1 MGERSLELPDSDTVR
16 VGTIVVSCPSKGEA
30 DAEGGMDA
38 PKDETTVVAKAAR
51 ERERDVF
58 MILKLG

>member
-1 MGERSLELPDSDTVR
+1 MGEPSSEFPESDTIR
-16 VGTIVVSCPSKGEA
+16 GRTIVVSCPSKTEA

-38 PKDETTVVAKAAR
+38 PKDETTVVAKTAR

-58 MILKLG
+58 IMFKFG